1 MLFNC
6 LKILEV
12 KVKEVF
18 DLVNTTNESQI
29 KGELQLK
36 CLTESVEFISD
47 MFDEYEADLKKKDE
61 MIQD

>member
-18 DLVNTTNESQI
+18 DLVDTTNESQI
-29 KGELQLK
+29 KGELQRK

-47 MFDEYEADLKKKDE
+47 RFDEYEADRKKKDE
-61 MIQD
+61 MI

>member
-36 CLTESVEFISD
+36 CLTESVEFISYR
-47 MFDEYEADLKKKDE
+47 FDEYEADLKKKDE
-61 MIQD
+61 MI